1 MGACNCDSRI
11 ENRCLIDKLLRSR
24 EQFARSEISE
34 LEFARVMD
42 ARYRAMLEGRET
54 AHNLVDEG

>member
-1 MGACNCDSRI
+1 MDARDYDCHI

-24 EQFARSEISE
+24 EQFARSEVSE

-42 ARYRAMLEGRET
+42 ARYRAMLAGNET
-54 AHNLVDEG
+54 AHDLVDEG